1 MQVRKLSTPSPKDV
15 DCIPST
21 GFRIKLS
28 SVQWSYMYM
37 NIISQFTVKTQ
48 TSLHICAVSLEPL
61 QYIVCI
67 QYNMVSIT
75 SQDMKGTYRTKK
87 KRVQLNNKKNPVFV
101 QVIVLFAGINDI
113 IHGWTINTVIFP
125 KACYRLWEPHCTVD
139 DAPSN
144 QKINLFSKF

>member
-1 MQVRKLSTPSPKDV
+1 
-15 DCIPST
+15 
-21 GFRIKLS
+21 
-28 SVQWSYMYM
+28 MY
-37 NIISQFTVKTQ
+37 IICQFTVKTQ

-67 QYNMVSIT
+67 HGFYHIT
-75 SQDMKGTYRTKK
+75 RHEGYIGLRKN
-87 KRVQLNNKKNPVFV
+87 RVQLNNKKNPVFV

-113 IHGWTINTVIFP
+113 IHGWTMNTVIFP
-125 KACYRLWEPHCTVD
+125 KACNRQWEPHCTMD

>member
-1 MQVRKLSTPSPKDV
+1 
-15 DCIPST
+15 
-21 GFRIKLS
+21 
-28 SVQWSYMYM
+28 MY
-37 NIISQFTVKTQ
+37 IISQFTVKTQ

-75 SQDMKGTYRTKK
+75 SQDMIRKN
-87 KRVQLNNKKNPVFV
+87 RVQLNNKKNPVFV
-101 QVIVLFAGINDI
+101 QLIVLFAGINDI

-125 KACYRLWEPHCTVD
+125 KACNRLWESHCTMD